1 MEQLS
6 VRSFI
11 ANGHDYHLYVYDD
24 VKGVPDGV
32 AIKDANTVLPS
43 SVLIEFRE
51 RKDFAI
57 FADLFRYKLLLE
69 HGGWWADS
77 DVICLKQFDFNQ
89 EYVFATERDTE
100 GREFVTN
107 GIIKAIIGSDVMARA
122 YEACRSRKPALIRWG
137 ETGPLLIHQLVFRTP
152 LCCFVK
158 GANTFCPIDPAR
170 FFHAVLPGRIFNF
183 EEETY
188 AVHLWNE
195 LWRRHGFDKDSL
207 HASGCLY
214 ERLKKLYLL

>member
-1 MEQLS
+1 MNNRVISSLWIGDRLSTMEQLS
-6 VRSFI
+6 VRSFVT
-11 ANGHDYHLYVYDD
+11 NGHDYHLYVYDD

-51 RKDFAI
+51 RKDFAV

-69 HGGWWADS
+69 HGGWWADT

-107 GIIKAIIGSDVMARA
+107 GIIKATLGSDIMARA
-122 YEACRSRKPALIRWG
+122 YKSCRSKKPALIRWG
-137 ETGPLLIHQLVFRTP
+137 ETGPLLIH
-152 LCCFVK
+152 
-158 GANTFCPIDPAR
+158 
-170 FFHAVLPGRIFNF
+170 
-183 EEETY
+183 
-188 AVHLWNE
+188 
-195 LWRRHGFDKDSL
+195 
-207 HASGCLY
+207 
-214 ERLKKLYLL
+214 